1 MCQQK
6 KRQAAFTI
14 KQKTLRYV
22 CSKTEIHMQ
31 IAPQPGGMGLM
42 IQFGI

>member
-1 MCQQK
+1 VPTE

-22 CSKTEIHMQ
+22 
-31 IAPQPGGMGLM
+31 
-42 IQFGI
+42 

>member
-1 MCQQK
+1 MNVPTE

-22 CSKTEIHMQ
+22 WSKTEIHMQ
-31 IAPQPGGMGLM
+31 IAPEPGVMGLM
-42 IQFGI
+42 I